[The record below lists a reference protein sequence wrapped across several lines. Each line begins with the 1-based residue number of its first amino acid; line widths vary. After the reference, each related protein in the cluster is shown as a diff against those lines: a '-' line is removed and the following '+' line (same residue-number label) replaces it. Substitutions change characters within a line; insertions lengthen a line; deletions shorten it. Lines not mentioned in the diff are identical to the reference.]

1 MEKMDTSDKVYL
13 ILFAALI
20 LGLMANATFRGKIS

>member
-13 ILFAALI
+13 LLVSGLI
-20 LGLMANATFRGKIS
+20 LGILLNASLRGKID